1 MGSNHLPESIFRTDP
16 VVGVSALLWPRATC
30 RIAAADQTHEVW
42 RDTSA
47 QKDTTHGPGLP
58 CRNQRSLIEL
68 RALTWHAPVGRLFVA
83 HSHTP
88 RRWQNH
94 SVSEQLPGCA
104 LLKISTALAYPHFT
118 MPLLPNRG
126 QYSYVVHCRSH
137 LPFKPGLSMWELL
150 NLADSVCKRNL
161 RGIQPY

>member
-1 MGSNHLPESIFRTDP
+1 MGSNHLPEPIFRTDP

-68 RALTWHAPVGRLFVA
+68 LARTSREIVRGTFTHSKKVAKSFCFRTTTGMRAV
-83 HSHTP
+83 
-88 RRWQNH
+88 
-94 SVSEQLPGCA
+94 E
-104 LLKISTALAYPHFT
+104 
-118 MPLLPNRG
+118 
-126 QYSYVVHCRSH
+126 
-137 LPFKPGLSMWELL
+137 
-150 NLADSVCKRNL
+150 D
-161 RGIQPY
+161 